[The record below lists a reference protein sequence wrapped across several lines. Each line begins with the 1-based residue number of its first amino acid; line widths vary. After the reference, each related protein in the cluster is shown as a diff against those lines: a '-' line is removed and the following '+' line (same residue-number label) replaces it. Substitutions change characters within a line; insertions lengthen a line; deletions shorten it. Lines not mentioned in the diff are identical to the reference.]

1 MQVTLSLYGADI
13 PLAFTVTGIAKRRTI
28 WEIAA
33 PYALSKEDLETVGA
47 TAPAQVDLWLT
58 SFTNSLKGILI
69 NLRRQTKVHARQ
81 YFPDGAYVPTPDAAA
96 LVGLPPGKNI
106 LGR

>member
-1 MQVTLSLYGADI
+1 MQVTLSLYGADL
-13 PLAFTVTGIAKRRTI
+13 PAGFTASAAAKRRTI

-33 PYALSKEDLETVGA
+33 PYALSSNDLETVRA
-47 TAPAQVDLWLT
+47 TAPPLFDLWLT
-58 SFTNSLKGILI
+58 SFTNSLKGILV
-69 NLRRQTKVHARQ
+69 NLRRQTKNHARQ
-81 YFPDGAYVPTPDAAA
+81 YFPDSAYIPTPDAGA